1 MPTMTDTTLVPHQEN
16 SLTFFLSLI
25 SGKVK
30 PGKLWYDPEYRIKY
44 LFRSLAWPVA
54 THKMLT
60 AITEEPVM
68 REVLPIQHTL
78 PSKIHRPYLYN
89 GMPMAARTHAIIS
102 HYQYVKQLSSLR
114 LRQAM
119 LTQQGVELVNF
130 AGKNGET
137 FTVTLACTGRCEREG
152 EVNLLFRRD
161 GVQLAMLT
169 FAVTTV
175 DGEKVAMIGG
185 IQGAHRDTPHELI
198 REATKACYGLFP
210 KRLLMETLSLICAE
224 TGVTKIEAVSDNGH
238 IFRSLRYRLKK
249 RSLFHA
255 SYNEFWETLNAQPSG
270 NKLYSLPL
278 SFPRKPLEEIASKKR
293 SEYRKRYDLLDTLRE
308 QFSQVIA

>member
-1 MPTMTDTTLVPHQEN
+1 MTDTTLVPHQEN

-25 SGKVK
+25 SGKVR

-210 KRLLMETLSLICAE
+210 KRLLMETLSLIYAE

>member
-1 MPTMTDTTLVPHQEN
+1 MTDTTLVPHQES

-54 THKMLT
+54 TRKMLT

-119 LTQQGVELVNF
+119 LTQQGVELMNF

-137 FTVTLACTGRCEREG
+137 FTVILACTGRCEREG

-198 REATKACYGLFP
+198 RETTKACYGLFP
-210 KRLLMETLSLICAE
+210 KRLLMETLTLICAE

-270 NKLYSLPL
+270 TKLYSLPL

>member
-1 MPTMTDTTLVPHQEN
+1 MTDTTLVPHQEN

-89 GMPMAARTHAIIS
+89 GMPIAARTHAIIS

-152 EVNLLFRRD
+152 EVNLLFRRN

-210 KRLLMETLSLICAE
+210 KRLLMETLTLICAE

>member
-1 MPTMTDTTLVPHQEN
+1 MIDTTLVPHQEN
-16 SLTFFLSLI
+16 SLIFFLSLI

-54 THKMLT
+54 TRKMLT

-175 DGEKVAMIGG
+175 DGEKMAMIGG

-210 KRLLMETLSLICAE
+210 KRLLMETLTLICAE

>member
-1 MPTMTDTTLVPHQEN
+1 MTDTTLVPHQEN

-25 SGKVK
+25 SGKIK

-54 THKMLT
+54 TRRMLT
-60 AITEEPVM
+60 AITQEPVM
-68 REVLPIQHTL
+68 REVLPVQHTL

-89 GMPMAARTHAIIS
+89 GMPLAARTHAIIS
-102 HYQYVKQLSSLR
+102 HYQYVKQLSSR
-114 LRQAM
+114 SLRQAM
-119 LTQQGVELVNF
+119 LTQQGVELANF

-152 EVNLLFRRD
+152 EVNLLFRQD

-175 DGEKVAMIGG
+175 GGERVAMIGG

-210 KRLLMETLSLICAE
+210 KRLLMETLTLICAE
-224 TGVTKIEAVSDNGH
+224 TGVTKIEAVSDQGH

-255 SYNEFWETLNAQPSG
+255 SYNAFWQTLNGQPSG

-293 SEYRKRYDLLDTLRE
+293 SEYRKRYDLLDILGA
-308 QFSQVIA
+308 QFSQAIA